1 VSLLER
7 LVDRIRSEGPI
18 PFEEFQSIALYDP
31 EDGFFGSGKL
41 RSAKEGDFLTS
52 PEVSPLF
59 GETLAVFVD
68 QVLETR
74 FSPQR
79 DAGQPSVP
87 PGARRA
93 TLGGKYRIGEAAGV
107 GGLSSSISPV
117 GDETVSPPGE
127 VAGPS
132 VGGSTPKGGGG
143 PSSPLVVEVGAGSGS
158 LLRPLLASLEHPLDA
173 WAVEASSAARVALAK
188 ILPEDHILSSLEDL
202 PERFCGVVIANE
214 LLDNLPVA
222 LAVRVGVGWE
232 ERWVGVEDDRLVLV
246 HHEARP
252 EVSAWADHFG
262 LPCPDGGRV
271 EVQLA
276 ARAWLRDVLR
286 KLGAGS
292 VLVIDYGETSEGL
305 EHRRNDGTVRTYRA
319 HHLGPQPLS
328 EPGETDITVDVNFTA
343 LMAIAEE
350 EGGVVELHRQ
360 DDFLE
365 ELGLRDRITQ
375 LRERELAAA
384 RSGDTMG
391 QLQARSDHTN
401 AETLLHPRGL
411 GDFRV
416 LVVRK

>member
-68 QVLETR
+68 RAIGDLSV
-74 FSPQR
+74 SP
-79 DAGQPSVP
+79 ASEPPSGVSVP
-87 PGARRA
+87 PASEAGGSVVEGASARPFVPPA
-93 TLGGKYRIGEAAGV
+93 SEA
-107 GGLSSSISPV
+107 
-117 GDETVSPPGE
+117 
-127 VAGPS
+127 S
-132 VGGSTPKGGGG
+132 VGGKVPQRRSRWGRGAVPM
-143 PSSPLVVEVGAGSGS
+143 LVEVGAGSGS

-202 PERFCGVVIANE
+202 PERFSGVVIANE
-214 LLDNLPVA
+214 LVDNLPVA
-222 LAVRVGVGWE
+222 VAVRSGDGWE
-232 ERWVGVEDDRLVLV
+232 ERWVGVDNDRLVLV
-246 HHEARP
+246 RHDSRP
-252 EVSAWADHFG
+252 EVAAWADRFG

-276 ARAWLRDVLR
+276 AGAWLSDILGRLEAGVVLI
-286 KLGAGS
+286 
-292 VLVIDYGETSEGL
+292 IDYGDASEGL
-305 EHRRNDGTVRTYRA
+305 EHRRADGTLRTYRG
-319 HHLGPQPLS
+319 HHLGPQPLL
-328 EPGETDITVDVNFTA
+328 EPGETDITVDVNFSA
-343 LMAIAEE
+343 LIAVAEE
-350 EGGVVELHRQ
+350 EGAVVGLHRQ

-365 ELGLRDRITQ
+365 ELGLRDRIRE

-391 QLQARSDHTN
+391 QLRARSDRTN

>member
-1 VSLLER
+1 MSLLER

-68 QVLETR
+68 QVLDDLSV
-74 FSPQR
+74 SP
-79 DAGQPSVP
+79 ASEPPSGVSVP
-87 PGARRA
+87 PASEAGGSVVEGASARPFVPPA
-93 TLGGKYRIGEAAGV
+93 SEA
-107 GGLSSSISPV
+107 
-117 GDETVSPPGE
+117 
-127 VAGPS
+127 S
-132 VGGSTPKGGGG
+132 VGGKVPQRRSRWGRGAVPM
-143 PSSPLVVEVGAGSGS
+143 LVEVGAGSGS

-173 WAVEASSAARVALAK
+173 WAVEASPAARTALESELTK
-188 ILPEDHILSSLEDL
+188 DRIVESISDL

-222 LAVRVGVGWE
+222 LAVRVGVRWE

-252 EVSAWADHFG
+252 EVSAWADRFG